1 MASTTVCAHC
11 GQENLANQGF
21 CGSCGGALIHICPAC
36 GEENPIRFRFCG
48 GCGGALHQSEA
59 APQAEERRLATVLFA
74 DLSGFTDY
82 SDRTDPEDVKV
93 MVGQCMA
100 GMAEVVERFGV
111 SLTRVIG
118 DQLMAIFGAPVAHE
132 DDPERAVR
140 AGLELQRLA
149 DEHPEEFGGLSLR
162 VGVNTGEMM
171 FASVGHDRT
180 FTVMGDAVN
189 VAARLQGA
197 APRGGVLVGA
207 ETARATAR
215 SIRYQSVEPL
225 TLKGKPEPVPASLA
239 LEPLAAPGEHPVSAV
254 PMLGRDA
261 ELDLLRTTWERVCGE
276 RSPRL
281 VTILGPPGI
290 GKTRLGREFAAGVRR
305 DGGRIVDGRSLPYG
319 EHTGYGAF
327 GQQVRLVAGI
337 FETDSAV
344 IAGEKLALAV
354 AALLPPEA
362 AEATTAH
369 LAQMTGLS
377 GEGTA
382 DKGVLLLSAR
392 RFAEAL
398 ALERPTVLV
407 FEDLHWGDASLVN
420 LVESLAGRCRDAP
433 LLLLV
438 LARPELLDVRPR
450 WGGVSSHA
458 TLVLRD
464 LSPEDSERLLRSRMP
479 GVSNAGVVERL
490 VERSGGNPLFL
501 EELSASFAERLA
513 ETAAELPSG
522 VKGTI
527 AARLDALPAAERQLL
542 LDASVI
548 GKVFW
553 TGALRR
559 LGPRADLGVLLDS
572 LDARDLVRRDHRS
585 EIEGDEQFS
594 FKHLLIQEVAYAT
607 LPKAT
612 RRQRHATV
620 ARYLEDTTGELLGQA
635 ASLLAYHW
643 QNGGEAEKAVPY
655 LLAAADRAGRAWAKG
670 EAVALLGEAL
680 SLIAETDV
688 VQRRSV
694 GLRRAIMRLEGAD
707 YAAAAGE
714 LEALLPKLTGRERV
728 EALVARA
735 RATQGLHDAEGAL
748 SYGQQA
754 VEAAQASGEDDLVG
768 PALAM
773 LSAAINFAGRPAEA
787 FTVGE
792 RALAAWPVGER
803 NPDLALCLGVTG
815 LQSYFLGRHDE
826 AVTYGRR
833 GHDLARELY
842 HGDQLLFS
850 GGQVAL
856 GLAGSGKH
864 EEALAFLE
872 PVIAH
877 GLELGT
883 ILPFTAR
890 AVNILAGI
898 LREIHAFDEAR
909 AHNQHGAELAARA
922 AFPIADV
929 QAGVDLLFTDLDEGE
944 VGKAETA
951 WPALWEAAQKLRG
964 FHQWLVSGRL
974 EQARAEISLGLGRWE
989 TAAEDA
995 SRALASARR
1004 RGRLKYEV
1012 ASRIVLADALAGLGR
1027 VAEGTNEARAAL
1039 AGADRLGHPQSRW
1052 RAAATLGRLLAAAG
1066 DDDGSQNALTT
1077 VHEAVNGFAASLSEG
1092 RRGAFL
1098 ASPSLAILT
1107 D

>member
-1 MASTTVCAHC
+1 MTDTTVCSQCRQENAASQRFCGTCGAPLTYTCPAC
-11 GQENLANQGF
+11 GQEN
-21 CGSCGGALIHICPAC
+21 PA
-36 GEENPIRFRFCG
+36 GFRFCG
-48 GCGGALHQSEA
+48 GCGHALHQPEA
-59 APQAEERRLATVLFA
+59 ATLTEERRLATVLFA

-82 SDRTDPEDVKV
+82 SGRTDPEDVRA
-93 MVGQCMA
+93 MVDRCMA
-100 GMAEVVERFGV
+100 HMGEVVERFGA

-118 DQLMAIFGAPVAHE
+118 DQLMAVFGAPVAHE

-140 AGLELQRLA
+140 TGLELQALA
-149 DEHPEEFGGLSLR
+149 AEHRDEFGGLSLR

-171 FASVGHDRT
+171 FAPVGPDRS

-225 TLKGKPEPVPASLA
+225 TLKGKPEPVPAALA
-239 LEPLAAPGEHPVSAV
+239 LEPVAAPGEHPVSAISMV
-254 PMLGRDA
+254 GRDA
-261 ELDLLRTTWERVCGE
+261 ELDVLRTTWERVCSE
-276 RSPRL
+276 RFPHL
-281 VTILGPPGI
+281 ITILGPPGI
-290 GKTRLGREFAAGVRR
+290 GKTRLSQEFAAEVCGR
-305 DGGRIVDGRSLPYG
+305 GGRTVHGRSLPYG
-319 EHTGYGAF
+319 ENTGYGAF
-327 GQQVRLVAGI
+327 GQQVRVVAGI
-337 FETDSAV
+337 FETDSAAV
-344 IAGEKLALAV
+344 AREKLAPAV
-354 AALLPPEA
+354 AVLLPPEA
-362 AEATTAH
+362 AEATAAH
-369 LAQMTGLS
+369 LTQMTGLS
-377 GEGTA
+377 VEGAA

-407 FEDLHWGDASLVN
+407 FEDLHWADSSLLD

-438 LARPELLDVRPR
+438 LARPELLNTRPG
-450 WGGVSSHA
+450 WGGVSSHT

-464 LSPEDSERLLRSRMP
+464 LPPEDSQRLLRSLMP
-479 GVSNAGVVERL
+479 TVSDANVVERL

-501 EELSASFAERLA
+501 EELCASFAERLA
-513 ETAAELPSG
+513 DTAAELPSG

-527 AARLDALPAAERQLL
+527 AARLDALRPAERRLL
-542 LDASVI
+542 FDASVV
-548 GKVFW
+548 GKIFW

-559 LGPRADLGVLLDS
+559 LGAPADLPALLDS
-572 LDARDLVRRDHRS
+572 LEARDVVRRERRS
-585 EIEGDEQFS
+585 GIEGDEQYS
-594 FKHLLIQEVAYAT
+594 FKHMLIQEVAYGT
-607 LPKAT
+607 LPKAL
-612 RRQRHATV
+612 RRERHATV
-620 ARYLEDTTGELLGQA
+620 ARFLEDTTGDPLGQA

-643 QNGGEAEKAVPY
+643 RQAGDAEKAVRY
-655 LLAAADRAGRAWAKG
+655 LLAAAERAGRAWAKG

-680 SLIAETDV
+680 SLIPETDV
-688 VQRRSV
+688 VHRRSV
-694 GLRRAIMRLEGAD
+694 RLRRAFTRLEGAD
-707 YAAAAGE
+707 YAVAATE
-714 LEALLPKLTGRERV
+714 LEALLPELTGRERV
-728 EALVARA
+728 EALIARA
-735 RATQGLHDAEGAL
+735 RATHPLHDAEGAL

-754 VEAAQASGEDDLVG
+754 VEAAQASGEDNLLG
-768 PALAM
+768 PALAL

-787 FTVGE
+787 FAVGE

-803 NPDLALCLGVTG
+803 SPDLALCFGVTG

-826 AVTYGRR
+826 AVAHGRR

-842 HGDQLLFS
+842 HGDQLLFT

-872 PVIAH
+872 PVVAL
-877 GLELGT
+877 GLELGI

-898 LREIHAFDEAR
+898 LRELHAFDEAR
-909 AHNQHGAELAARA
+909 AHNRQGAELAARA
-922 AFPIADV
+922 AFPIAEV
-929 QAGVDLLFTDLDEGE
+929 QAGVDLLFTDLAEGE
-944 VGKAETA
+944 VGRAETA

-974 EQARAEISLGLGRWE
+974 EEARAEISLGLGAWE

-995 SRALASARR
+995 SRALAGARR
-1004 RGRLKYEV
+1004 TRRLKYEV
-1012 ASRIVLADALAGLGR
+1012 ASRIVLAEALAGLGR
-1027 VAEGTNEARAAL
+1027 FAEGTTEARAAL
-1039 AGADRLGHPQSRW
+1039 AGAERLGHPQSCW

-1066 DDDGSQNALTT
+1066 DYKGSQTALTT
-1077 VHEAVNGFAASLSEG
+1077 AQETVNGFAARLSEG
-1092 RRGAFL
+1092 RRRAFL
-1098 ASPSLAILT
+1098 ASPSVSILT
-1107 D
+1107 A

>member
-1 MASTTVCAHC
+1 VTDITVCSQC
-11 GQENLANQGF
+11 GHENAARQRF
-21 CGSCGGALIHICPAC
+21 CGTCGGALIHACPAC
-36 GEENPIRFRFCG
+36 GEENPAGFRFCG
-48 GCGGALHQSEA
+48 GCGGALHQSET
-59 APQAEERRLATVLFA
+59 APLSEERRLATVLFA

-82 SDRTDPEDVKV
+82 SGRTDPEDVQV
-93 MVGQCMA
+93 MVDGCMA
-100 GMAEVVERFGV
+100 GMAEVVERFGA
-111 SLTRVIG
+111 SLSRVIG
-118 DQLMAIFGAPVAHE
+118 DQLMAVFGAPVAHE

-171 FASVGHDRT
+171 FASVGHDRS

-225 TLKGKPEPVPASLA
+225 TLKGKPEPVPAGLA
-239 LEPLAAPGEHPVSAV
+239 LEPLVAPGEHPVSAV
-254 PMLGRDA
+254 PMVGRDA
-261 ELDLLRTTWERVCGE
+261 ELDLLRTTWERVYNE
-276 RSPRL
+276 RSPHL

-290 GKTRLGREFAAGVRR
+290 GKTRLSQEFAAQVRR
-305 DGGRIVDGRSLPYG
+305 GGGRTVDGRSLPYG
-319 EHTGYGAF
+319 ENTGYGAF

-337 FETDSAV
+337 FETDSAAV
-344 IAGEKLALAV
+344 AGAKLALAV
-354 AALLPPEA
+354 AALLPPETA
-362 AEATTAH
+362 DATTAH

-377 GEGTA
+377 VEGTA

-407 FEDLHWGDASLVN
+407 FEDLHWGDASLVD

-438 LARPELLDVRPR
+438 LARPELLNVRPG

-464 LSPEDSERLLRSRMP
+464 LPPEDSERLLRSRMP
-479 GVSNAGVVERL
+479 GVSDAGVVERL

-542 LDASVI
+542 LDASVV

-553 TGALRR
+553 TGALQC
-559 LGPRADLGVLLDS
+559 LGARADLPVLLDS
-572 LDARDLVRRDHRS
+572 LEARDLVRRERRS

-594 FKHLLIQEVAYAT
+594 FKHMLIQEVAYGT
-607 LPKAT
+607 LPKAA
-612 RRQRHATV
+612 RRERHATV
-620 ARYLEDTTGELLGQA
+620 ARFLEDTTGDRLGQA

-643 QNGGEAEKAVPY
+643 REAGEAEKAVRY

-680 SLIAETDV
+680 SLIPETDV
-688 VQRRSV
+688 VQGRSV
-694 GLRRAIMRLEGAD
+694 RLRRAVMRLEGVD
-707 YAAAAGE
+707 YAGAASE
-714 LEALLPKLTGRERV
+714 LEALLPELTGRERV

-735 RATQGLHDAEGAL
+735 RVTHPLHDAEGAL
-748 SYGQQA
+748 RYGQQA
-754 VEAAQASGEDDLVG
+754 VEAAQASGEDDLIG
-768 PALAM
+768 PALAL
-773 LSAAINFAGRPAEA
+773 LSAGINFAGRPAEA
-787 FTVGE
+787 LTVGE
-792 RALAAWPVGER
+792 RALAAWPAGER
-803 NPDLALCLGVTG
+803 SPDLALCFGVTG

-826 AVTYGRR
+826 AVAYGRR
-833 GHDLARELY
+833 GHDVAKELY
-842 HGDQLLFS
+842 HGDQLLFT

-872 PVIAH
+872 PVVAL
-877 GLELGT
+877 GLEFGT

-890 AVNILAGI
+890 AVNILGGI
-898 LREIHAFDEAR
+898 LRELHAFDEAR
-909 AHNQHGAELAARA
+909 ARNRQGAELAGRA
-922 AFPIADV
+922 AFPVAEI
-929 QAGVDLLFTDLDEGE
+929 QAGVDLLFTDLAEGE

-951 WPALWEAAQKLRG
+951 WPALGEAAQKLRG

-974 EQARAEISLGLGRWE
+974 EEARAEISLGLGDWE
-989 TAAEDA
+989 TAAEEA
-995 SRALASARR
+995 SLALASARR

-1012 ASRIVLADALAGLGR
+1012 ASRIVLAEALAGLR
-1027 VAEGTNEARAAL
+1027 RFAEGTTEARAAL
-1039 AGADRLGHPQSRW
+1039 AGAERLGHPQSRW

-1066 DDDGSQNALTT
+1066 DDEGSQNLLITAQET
-1077 VHEAVNGFAASLSEG
+1077 VNGFAASLSEG
-1092 RRGAFL
+1092 RRRAFL
-1098 ASPSLAILT
+1098 ASPPAAILT